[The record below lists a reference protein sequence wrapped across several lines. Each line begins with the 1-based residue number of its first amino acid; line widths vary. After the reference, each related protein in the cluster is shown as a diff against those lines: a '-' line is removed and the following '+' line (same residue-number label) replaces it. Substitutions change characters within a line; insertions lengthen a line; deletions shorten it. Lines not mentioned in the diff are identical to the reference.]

1 MVFVD
6 CKAGKLREVAL
17 FFLCGEMHCYCL
29 RNQREH
35 AELEIKG
42 TELKSACGF
51 LFISILG
58 N

>member
-17 FFLCGEMHCYCL
+17 FFLCVKMHCYCL

-51 LFISILG
+51 LFIYVWG